1 MGARNNI
8 PFMNDQCFSFSVT
21 KLVCRLGLLDEPED
35 GDLYWR
41 LLMKSSLEQKDM
53 VEMQWSQST
62 ERVANFVAW

>member
-1 MGARNNI
+1 ML
-8 PFMNDQCFSFSVT
+8 
-21 KLVCRLGLLDEPED
+21 KLQEWLMSAYWLGLLDEPED

>member
-1 MGARNNI
+1 MI
-8 PFMNDQCFSFSVT
+8 SVSLCSVT
-21 KLVCRLGLLDEPED
+21 KLVCGLGLLNEPED

>member
-1 MGARNNI
+1 MRKD
-8 PFMNDQCFSFSVT
+8 PML
-21 KLVCRLGLLDEPED
+21 KLIQECLNSKNGLCQLIDEPED

>member
-1 MGARNNI
+1 MI
-8 PFMNDQCFSFSVT
+8 SVSHCSVT

-53 VEMQWSQST
+53 VKMQWSQSI

>member
-1 MGARNNI
+1 MI
-8 PFMNDQCFSFSVT
+8 SVSHCSVT

-41 LLMKSSLEQKDM
+41 LLMKSSLEQKYM
-53 VEMQWSQST
+53 VEMQWSQSI